1 MRSIYL
7 NIGSNRGDSRAL
19 VDEAVRRLSEAFPQ
33 ALLRRSHTV
42 TSPSWGYAS
51 ENPFLNLGVA
61 LDFDGD
67 MPAPP
72 DVLAATQGIE
82 QALAPD
88 SPHRNADGSYRDR
101 LLDIDI
107 IHIDGVRMDT
117 PELTLPHPR
126 AAARRFVM
134 EPMQVLCPGWS
145 PDSVA
150 ADDDPHAKK
159 TIADMARD
167 DVATFRAKPKTPLC
181 VVLDNIRSLNNIG
194 SIFRT
199 ADAFAVAEI
208 VLCGISAVPP
218 SPQIHKTALGAEES
232 MAWRYFATTAEALD
246 ALEAEGW
253 TPVCLEQVHGSV
265 PLQDYRPAPGER
277 IALVAGNEVAGVDP
291 DIVARCR
298 AYLEIPQSGTKH
310 SLNVAVS
317 TAVALWHLYSLTLQQ
332 HG

>member
-134 EPMQVLCPGWS
+134 EPMQVLCPGWT

-150 ADDDPHAKK
+150 ADSDPHAKK
-159 TIADMARD
+159 TIADMARG
-167 DVATFRAKPKTPLC
+167 P
-181 VVLDNIRSLNNIG
+181 G
-194 SIFRT
+194 GGRT
-199 ADAFAVAEI
+199 W
-208 VLCGISAVPP
+208 P
-218 SPQIHKTALGAEES
+218 
-232 MAWRYFATTAEALD
+232 
-246 ALEAEGW
+246 
-253 TPVCLEQVHGSV
+253 
-265 PLQDYRPAPGER
+265 
-277 IALVAGNEVAGVDP
+277 
-291 DIVARCR
+291 
-298 AYLEIPQSGTKH
+298 
-310 SLNVAVS
+310 
-317 TAVALWHLYSLTLQQ
+317 
-332 HG
+332 

>member
-61 LDFDGD
+61 LDFDGG

-134 EPMQVLCPGWS
+134 EPMQVLCPGWT

-150 ADDDPHAKK
+150 ADSDPHAKK

-199 ADAFAVAEI
+199 ADAFALDSV
-208 VLCGISAVPP
+208 VLCGISATPP
-218 SPQIHKTALGAEES
+218 DPAIHKTALGAEES
-232 MAWRYFATTAEALD
+232 VAWRYFPTTAEAVD
-246 ALEAEGW
+246 ALREQGW
-253 TPVCLEQVHGSV
+253 TIACLEQVHGSID
-265 PLQDYRPAPGER
+265 LNAYIPAPGAK
-277 IALVAGNEVAGVDP
+277 IALVSGNEVAGVDP
-291 DIVARCR
+291 AIVRTADVW
-298 AYLEIPQSGTKH
+298 LEIPQSGTKH

-317 TAVALWHLYSLTLQQ
+317 TAIALFHLYTRLRPA
-332 HG
+332 

>member
-1 MRSIYL
+1 MPSAYL
-7 NIGSNRGDSRAL
+7 NIGSNRGDRRRFIDRAIAL
-19 VDEAVRRLSEAFPQ
+19 VGEAWPVAVVRTAPPME
-33 ALLRRSHTV
+33 
-42 TSPSWGYAS
+42 SPAWGYES
-51 ENPFLNLGVA
+51 ENTFLNVGIA
-61 LDFDGD
+61 LDFPSAAV
-67 MPAPP
+67 MPSPP
-72 DVLAATQGIE
+72 AMLRTLQQIE
-82 QALAPD
+82 RTVSAN
-88 SPHRNADGSYRDR
+88 SPHRNADGTYRDR
-101 LLDIDI
+101 DIDIDI
-107 IHIDGVRMDT
+107 IDIDGVTMDT
-117 PELTLPHPR
+117 DELTVPHPR
-126 AAARRFVM
+126 ADARRFVTV
-134 EPMQVLCPGWS
+134 PMQFLCPGWTAS
-145 PDSVA
+145 RGTVRL
-150 ADDDPHAKK
+150 KK
-159 TIADMARD
+159 NIADLGRD
-167 DVATFRAKPKTPLC
+167 TVEHFRAKPKTPVT

-232 MAWRYFATTAEALD
+232 VAWRYFATTAEALD